1 MRFKIKNLHDA
12 ALKDLH
18 SIGKYKPYETQA
30 KRNKIILS
38 YLFNSTMNGTIK
50 GFYLVSD
57 RDFKAV
63 HRSTKEA
70 GKIQLSSGC
79 FMDGVLL
86 PCYDVQYTNAEEFT
100 TGYKAEMPSGIYKV
114 ID

>member
-1 MRFKIKNLHDA
+1 MTYKIKNLHDA

-18 SIGKYKPYETQA
+18 SLGHYKPYERQA
-30 KRNKIILS
+30 ERNKAILS
-38 YLFNSTMNGTIK
+38 YLFNATMSGNIK

-57 RDFKAV
+57 KDFKAV

-70 GKIQLSSGC
+70 GKVQLSSGC
-79 FMDGVLL
+79 YRGGVLL
-86 PCYDVQYTNAEEFT
+86 PCYDVQYSNAEEFT
-100 TGYKAEMPSGIYKV
+100 TGYKAEMPSGIYKI